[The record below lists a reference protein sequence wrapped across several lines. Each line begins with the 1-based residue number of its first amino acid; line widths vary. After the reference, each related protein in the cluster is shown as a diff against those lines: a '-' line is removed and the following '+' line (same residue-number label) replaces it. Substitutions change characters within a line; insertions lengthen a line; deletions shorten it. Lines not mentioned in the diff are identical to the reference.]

1 MAQLLAPSLPGW
13 SMAGTWRGLL
23 VWGGSEW
30 VVVLWLQQAW
40 AVFRQP
46 LGQPVKEMGLFQVT
60 FFLKVPSNLFPERRS
75 SSNPMGWCLGY
86 QYFYPNRCTRVPV
99 CVLLLS
105 PGLWK
110 LSRERPWW
118 KKHGVT
124 GLLYSNEMEQLLSAC
139 GFKYV
144 YTTQLLPWLTQ
155 QWVISKYS
163 GCIIL
168 QMSFSLL
175 KHSLQNIAGK
185 GEDFWGGL
193 W

>member
-1 MAQLLAPSLPGW
+1 MQLLVFAMPHDVQSLKFPIFFSFFPLLHMAQLLAPSLPGW

-40 AVFRQP
+40 AVFRVATP
-46 LGQPVKEMGLFQVT
+46 WPACEGDGI
-60 FFLKVPSNLFPERRS
+60 VPSNLFPERRS

-124 GLLYSNEMEQLLSAC
+124 GLLYSNEMEQL
-139 GFKYV
+139 
-144 YTTQLLPWLTQ
+144 
-155 QWVISKYS
+155 
-163 GCIIL
+163 
-168 QMSFSLL
+168 
-175 KHSLQNIAGK
+175 
-185 GEDFWGGL
+185 
-193 W
+193 